1 MDKNQ
6 IIGMTLLSLLFIGY
20 ISFVDPPQEEL
31 TEENVITQTDNTTLD
46 DKTTNQF
53 TKQEN
58 PLANLSDSVLELRK
72 GIFGKLMTGT
82 PQDVVLEN
90 KEVKITLSSQGGK
103 VKEVELK
110 TYKTW
115 DKKKLIL
122 FDEQSQKM
130 KWEVQTNTPA
140 NKVDLYDLYYQVVQK
155 SDKAVTFRIN
165 FPSGKVV
172 EQTYT
177 LAEKGFVL
185 NYDMNLDGLSS
196 YLSDQTIQVLWQDNL
211 KKVDEVMDLSRR
223 YSTLNYYETEGG
235 HDYLTKESTDLQ
247 EEILEEP
254 IKWLSMQN
262 RFFNAALITDKQ
274 FSDVKVKSFVNEK
287 DTLTVKELEASFA
300 VKIADLKAESTMHF
314 YFGPNDYY
322 INSEVAENIHG
333 AEGFE
338 KNVYMGYAIFAPISR
353 YIIIP
358 LFNFLEKFVDNYG
371 LIVLILVFVIR
382 TAMSPLTYK
391 SYTSSSKMK
400 VLQPEIAKL
409 KKKYGD
415 GQDAKQK
422 IAAEQMK
429 LFGEFGVNPLSG
441 CLPMLLQMPIF
452 LSLFFFFPSA
462 IALRGESF
470 LWAHDLATFDSILA
484 LPFEIP
490 FYGSHISL
498 FTLLMAGTQILMT
511 QVTPQPNAGGGAGS
525 DAMPFN
531 PKVMMYMMPVFMLF
545 FLNSYP
551 AALTLYYFASNS
563 IAVTQSF
570 VIRKFFV
577 NDEKI
582 LAKLEKR
589 RKMKQ
594 QKSGGKKSGFMQ
606 RVQKMQE
613 ESQKAKENTVKQR
626 LKKTDKRKKK

>member
-20 ISFVDPPQEEL
+20 ITFVEPSEEEL
-31 TEENVITQTDNTTLD
+31 IQENVITQIDTNTD
-46 DKTTNQF
+46 DKATNQF

-82 PQDVVLEN
+82 AQDVVLEN
-90 KEVKITLSSQGGK
+90 EEVKITLSSQGGK

-122 FDEQSQKM
+122 LDEKSQKM

-140 NKVDLYDLYYQVVQK
+140 NKVDLYDLYYQVAQK

-177 LAEKGFVL
+177 LADEGFVVD
-185 NYDMNLDGLSS
+185 YDMNLDGLSS

-211 KKVDEVMDLSRR
+211 KKVDEVMAMSRR
-223 YSTLNYYETEGG
+223 YSTLNYYEIEDGY
-235 HDYLTKESTDLQ
+235 DYLTKESTDLQ
-247 EEILEEP
+247 EAVVEEP

-274 FSDVKVKSFVNEK
+274 FSNVKVQSSVNEQ
-287 DTLTVKELEASFA
+287 DTLTVKELQASFA
-300 VKIADLKAESTMHF
+300 MKISDLQADPNMRF

-322 INSEVAENIHG
+322 INAEVT
-333 AEGFE
+333 EGFE

-409 KKKYGD
+409 KKKYGE

-470 LWAHDLATFDSILA
+470 LWAHDLATFDSVLT

-490 FYGSHISL
+490 FYGSHVSL
-498 FTLLMAGTQILMT
+498 FTILMAGTQILMT

-582 LAKLEKR
+582 LEKLEKR

-613 ESQKAKENTVKQR
+613 ESQKTKDNTVKQR
-626 LKKTDKRKKK
+626 LKNADKKKKK

>member
-20 ISFVDPPQEEL
+20 ISFIDPSEEEL
-31 TEENVITQTDNTTLD
+31 KEQELITQTETIAKE
-46 DKTTNQF
+46 DKVSTEF
-53 TKQEN
+53 TQEVN
-58 PLANLSDSVLELRK
+58 VLENLSDSVLELRK

-82 PQDVVLEN
+82 AQDVVLEN
-90 KEVKITLSSQGGK
+90 GDTKITLSSQGGK

-110 TYKTW
+110 NFTTW
-115 DKKKLIL
+115 DKKPLIL
-122 FDEQSQKM
+122 FDEGSQKM
-130 KWEVQTNTPA
+130 TWEVQTNTPA
-140 NKVDLYDLYYQVVQK
+140 GKVDLYDLYYQVAHKTDK
-155 SDKAVTFRIN
+155 SVTFRIT
-165 FPSGKVV
+165 FPSGKLA

-177 LAEKGFVL
+177 LADEGFVV
-185 NYDMNLDGLSS
+185 NYDLNLDGFSS
-196 YLSDQTIQVLWQDNL
+196 YLSDQSIKVFWQDNL
-211 KKVDEVMDLSRR
+211 KKVDEVMEMSRR
-223 YSTLNYYETEGG
+223 YSTLNYFEIEGG
-235 HDYLTKESTDLQ
+235 FDQLTKESSDLQ
-247 EEILEEP
+247 EEVVEEP

-262 RFFNAALITDKQ
+262 RFFNAALLTDKQ
-274 FSDVKVKSFVNEK
+274 FSNLNVRSIANEH
-287 DTLTVKELEASFA
+287 DTITVKELQASFEI
-300 VKIADLKAESTMHF
+300 KIADLKANPNMRF

-322 INSEVAENIHG
+322 INGEV

-358 LFNFLEKFVDNYG
+358 LFKFLEKFVDNYG

-409 KKKYGD
+409 KEKYGED
-415 GQDAKQK
+415 KQK
-422 IAAEQMK
+422 IASEQMK
-429 LFGEFGVNPLSG
+429 LFGEFGVSPLSG

-470 LWAHDLATFDSILA
+470 LWASDLATFDSIYS

-490 FYGSHISL
+490 YYGKHISL

-511 QVTPQPNAGGGAGS
+511 QVTPQPTAGAGAGS

-551 AALTLYYFASNS
+551 AALTLYYFASNTV
-563 IAVTQSF
+563 AVTQSF

-594 QKSGGKKSGFMQ
+594 QKSGGKKSSFMQ
-606 RVQKMQE
+606 RVQKMQDE
-613 ESQKAKENTVKQR
+613 TAKTKDKTIKTR
-626 LKKTDKRKKK
+626 LKNADKRKKK

>member
-20 ISFVDPPQEEL
+20 IAFIDPPEEPI
-31 TEENVITQTDNTTLD
+31 TEQDVVTQTETVITEDKVSSEFTQEVNVLD
-46 DKTTNQF
+46 
-53 TKQEN
+53 
-58 PLANLSDSVLELRK
+58 NLSDSVLELRK

-82 PQDVVLEN
+82 TQEVVLEN
-90 KEVKITLSSQGGK
+90 NEIKVTLSSQGGK
-103 VKEVELK
+103 VKEVKLK
-110 TYKTW
+110 TYQTW
-115 DKKKLIL
+115 DKKELIL
-122 FDEQSQKM
+122 FDQKSQKM

-140 NKVDLYDLYYQVVQK
+140 DKVDLYQLYYEVAKKTDK
-155 SDKAVTFRIN
+155 SVTFRIN
-165 FPSGKVV
+165 FPSGKTV

-177 LAEKGFVL
+177 LADEGFVV

-196 YLSDQTIQVLWQDNL
+196 YLSDQSIKVVWQDKL
-211 KKVDEVMDLSRR
+211 KKIEEVLAMSRR
-223 YSTLNYYETEGG
+223 YSTLNYYMVEDGFNQ
-235 HDYLTKESTDLQ
+235 LTKESIDLQ
-247 EEILEEP
+247 EELLEEP
-254 IKWLSMQN
+254 VKWLSMQN
-262 RFFNAALITDKQ
+262 RFFNAALLTDKQ
-274 FSDVKVKSFVNEK
+274 FSNVNVRSFANEK
-287 DTLTVKELEASFA
+287 DTTLVKDLQASFE
-300 VKIADLKAESTMHF
+300 VKIADLKANSNMRF

-322 INSEVAENIHG
+322 INGEV

-338 KNVYMGYAIFAPISR
+338 KNVYMGWAIFSPISK
-353 YIIIP
+353 YLIIP
-358 LFNFLEKFVDNYG
+358 LFKFLEKYISSYG

-409 KKKYGD
+409 KERYGED
-415 GQDAKQK
+415 KQK
-422 IAAEQMK
+422 IASEQMK

-470 LWAHDLATFDSILA
+470 LWAHDLATFDSIYA

-490 FYGSHISL
+490 FYGKHISL

-511 QVTPQPNAGGGAGS
+511 QVTPQPTAGGGS

-531 PKVMMYMMPVFMLF
+531 PKLMMYMMPVFMLF

-551 AALTLYYFASNS
+551 AALTLYYFASNT

-594 QKSGGKKSGFMQ
+594 QKSGGKKSSFMQ
-606 RVQKMQE
+606 RVQKMQDDT
-613 ESQKAKENTVKQR
+613 QKTKDKTVKQR
-626 LKKTDKRKKK
+626 LKKADKRKKK